1 MANRTTGGGYENDD
15 NYRDCEISFLN
26 IQNIH
31 VMRESLR
38 KIFDMGMPNSNF
50 QYNSNNASNGGAH

>member
-15 NYRDCEISFLN
+15 NYRDCEINFLN

-38 KIFDMGMPNSNF
+38 KILEMGMPGSSY
-50 QYNSNNASNGGAH
+50 QHTYNHNNMYC